1 LLNVY
6 LRAVWVELKVKEV
19 GELEERIAA
28 LEADG
33 STKGE
38 RWGA

>member
-1 LLNVY
+1 VS
-6 LRAVWVELKVKEV
+6 VELKVKEV
-19 GELEERIAA
+19 GEIEERMAA

-33 STKGE
+33 STNGE